1 MSRTHLT
8 VRTIATAAAGALAA
22 AAVIGAAPAQAAP
35 SGTTSLAQVLA
46 ADGNKLDGDWG
57 DFDVVEKAVYAVLEA
72 KPGSPVGRAGRRR
85 HRAHRLRADRPG
97 IPQPGHR
104 PDRRPEGHR
113 EGRLRAVTR
122 RSPTS
127 TPLET
132 VLLYHVVPGAT
143 IRYAQAK
150 AADGA
155 TLGTAQGGSLK
166 VNVVGDAV
174 RLKDADKND
183 KNATVIRRGEEHQQ
197 GQHADRPRH
206 QPGAAP
212 DRPVA
217 APTPIRQRF
226 PGSVPRA
233 DR

>member
-22 AAVIGAAPAQAAP
+22 AAVIGTAPAQAAP

-57 DFDVVEKAVYAVLEA
+57 DFDIVEKAVYAVLEA
-72 KPGSPVGRAGRRR
+72 KPGSPVAVLADGDTALTAFVPTDRAFRNLVTDLTG
-85 HRAHRLRADRPG
+85 DRKATEKG
-97 IPQPGHR
+97 V
-104 PDRRPEGHR
+104 
-113 EGRLRAVTR
+113 LRAVTR
-122 RSPTS
+122 IADVDT
-127 TPLET
+127 LET

-143 IRYAQAK
+143 LRYAQAK

-183 KNATVIRRGEEHQQ
+183 KNAKVI
-197 GQHADRPRH
+197 
-206 QPGAAP
+206 AAAKNINKGNLQIAHGINRVL
-212 DRPVA
+212 RPV
-217 APTPIRQRF
+217 
-226 PGSVPRA
+226 
-233 DR
+233 DL